1 MKRTAFRRTML
12 GRPASRQRGQALVEF
27 ALIFPLFAS
36 MIFIIWMSWLYFQEE
51 STYLNSAQTIAEQV
65 ARQGSYSEATT
76 EAITAQLNNTNGVS
90 ADSAYLSII
99 AVLPDNSTLQCG
111 TPISHPISSPPTAPS
126 NKGWTDCITTL
137 GSGLLPVGTR
147 LEVDVWSY
155 QLLEVPFLP
164 LSTWTTP
171 DGHAVSYVLWGG

>member
-1 MKRTAFRRTML
+1 ML

-65 ARQGSYSEATT
+65 ARQGVYSAATT

-90 ADSAYLSII
+90 ADSTYLSII
-99 AVLPDNSTLQCG
+99 AVLPDNSILQCG
-111 TPISHPISSPPTAPS
+111 TPISHPLTSPPTVPAD
-126 NKGWTDCITTL
+126 KGWTSCSNPAAFGVL
-137 GSGLLPVGTR
+137 GSLPVGTR

-171 DGHAVSYVLWGG
+171 DGHAVSYILKGG